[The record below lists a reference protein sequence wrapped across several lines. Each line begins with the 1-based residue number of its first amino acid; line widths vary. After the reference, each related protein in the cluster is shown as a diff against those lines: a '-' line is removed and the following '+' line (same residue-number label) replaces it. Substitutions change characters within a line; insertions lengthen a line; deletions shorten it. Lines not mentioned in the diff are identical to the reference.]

1 MNTVTEKTNLDI
13 EDLYNIIPD
22 QAKKS
27 QKEISK
33 ILNDDEENKNKITAT
48 VNIKTETPKV
58 VKTEFVLAFTEN
70 LVELSKLN
78 ISKNELKVICY
89 ILKIME
95 YGNLINL
102 NQSSIANA
110 IGIEK
115 GNMSKIFKRLLEKKI
130 FVKIDGHLF
139 MNSNLFAKGLSSKL
153 DEEKRNNLKN
163 AKSNIFN
170 DDNEEVKLAP
180 SI

>member
-1 MNTVTEKTNLDI
+1 MNALTENTNLDI
-13 EDLYNIIPD
+13 EELFNIVPD
-22 QAKKS
+22 DAKQS
-27 QKEISK
+27 QKEIAK
-33 ILNDDEENKNKITAT
+33 IINDDDGKSNLKASIT
-48 VNIKTETPKV
+48 IKKETQKV
-58 VKTEFVLAFTEN
+58 VKTEFVLAFTDN

-89 ILKIME
+89 ILQIME

-102 NQSSIANA
+102 NQTAVAKA
-110 IGIEK
+110 IGIDK
-115 GNMSKIFKRLLEKKI
+115 GNISKIFKRLTEKQI
-130 FVKIDGHLF
+130 FIKIDGHLF

-163 AKSNIFN
+163 AKSNIIN
-170 DDNEEVKLAP
+170 DDNEEVKLSP